1 MSPDFVGD
9 ISHIFMVFPHGHLSQ
24 LHHRLQ
30 LLEIC
35 PKFGRLAKRRSELSK
50 DINDVYGEFPQYEY
64 DLV

>member
-1 MSPDFVGD
+1 
-9 ISHIFMVFPHGHLSQ
+9 MVFPHGHLSQ

-35 PKFGRLAKRRSELSK
+35 PKFGCLAKRRSELSK
-50 DINDVYGEFPQYEY
+50 DIIDVFGEFPQYEY